1 MNAEAESRGYT
12 RLLFEQEGPVLRVLL
27 NLPEARNALDLEVRP
42 ELIEVF
48 RQLNDDDGVKVVIL
62 AGVGGH
68 FCGGSDIRSM
78 QEIKGPVAARKR
90 MKLGQ
95 RLIQNMVNLEK
106 PIIAQV
112 DGAAAGAGVSLAL
125 AADLV
130 IASDRARFFF
140 SFVKV
145 GLAPDWGQYYFLP
158 LRVGMARAKELMFSG
173 GPLAA
178 EEAARIGL
186 VNRVVP
192 AENLAQEAWAWAAS
206 LAQGPS
212 QAYALAK
219 AALNCWPMS
228 LPNFLEMEASM
239 QAVALNSQDFQ
250 EGRDAF
256 LEKRKP
262 RFKGE

>member
-1 MNAEAESRGYT
+1 MTAKAESRGYT
-12 RLLFEQEGPVLRVLL
+12 RLLFEQEGTVLRVLL
-27 NLPEARNALDLEVRP
+27 NMPAARNALDLEVRP

-48 RQLNDDDGVKVVIL
+48 RKLNNDDSVKVVIL
-62 AGVGGH
+62 AGVGDH
-68 FCGGSDIRSM
+68 FCGGSDVRSM
-78 QEIKGPVAARKR
+78 QEIAGPMGARKR

-125 AADLV
+125 AADLI
-130 IASDRARFFF
+130 IASDRAKFFF

-145 GLAPDWGQYYFLP
+145 GLTPDWGQYYFLP
-158 LRVGMARAKELMFSG
+158 LRIGMARAKELMFTG
-173 GPLAA
+173 GPLGA
-178 EEAARIGL
+178 EEAARMGM

-192 AENLAQEAWAWAAS
+192 AEQLAQEAWAWAKS

-219 AALNCWPMS
+219 AALNCWPMG
-228 LPNFLEMEASM
+228 LNNFLELEASV
-239 QAVALNSQDFQ
+239 QAVALNSQDFR

-262 RFKGE
+262 RFQGE